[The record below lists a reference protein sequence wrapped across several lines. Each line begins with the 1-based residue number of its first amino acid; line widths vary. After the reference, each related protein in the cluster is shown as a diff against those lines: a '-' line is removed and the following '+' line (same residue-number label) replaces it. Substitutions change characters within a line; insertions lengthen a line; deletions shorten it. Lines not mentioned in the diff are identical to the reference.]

1 MLVFPIAGL
10 VLLFLHVIFEQLMQS
25 CLLRITF
32 LNLYFIITSKP
43 FEIFYSSV
51 YGISLFVYQLTCE
64 DAIKNI

>member
-32 LNLYFIITSKP
+32 FKSV
-43 FEIFYSSV
+43 FYN
-51 YGISLFVYQLTCE
+51 Y
-64 DAIKNI
+64 IKAF